1 MCAMNIVMD
10 LIIRCA
16 ETDDWSVDTET
27 NHGRQET
34 EFTFSKY
41 TPAGQD
47 FSFPVT
53 MQGEDL
59 DSLIGNIKEYYDN
72 FDVDEEAYLWLDET
86 GHGKNG
92 APYRMKDVV
101 KDMEEAEKMID
112 RLLDAILKLEQS
124 F

>member
-1 MCAMNIVMD
+1 MNNVMD

-16 ETDDWSVDTET
+16 EADGWSVDTEI
-27 NHGRQET
+27 NHERQET

-53 MQGEDL
+53 MQDDDL
-59 DSLIGNIKEYYDN
+59 NSLIGSIKEYYDN

>member
-1 MCAMNIVMD
+1 M
-10 LIIRCA
+10 
-16 ETDDWSVDTET
+16 
-27 NHGRQET
+27 
-34 EFTFSKY
+34 
-41 TPAGQD
+41 
-47 FSFPVT
+47 
-53 MQGEDL
+53 
-59 DSLIGNIKEYYDN
+59 
-72 FDVDEEAYLWLDET
+72 DEEAYLWLDET

>member
-1 MCAMNIVMD
+1 MCRSRWLECKYGNKS
-10 LIIRCA
+10 CA
-16 ETDDWSVDTET
+16 TE
-27 NHGRQET
+27 NGIYLFQI
-34 EFTFSKY
+34 

-53 MQGEDL
+53 MQDDDL

-112 RLLDAILKLEQS
+112 RLLDVIMELEQS
-124 F
+124 L

>member
-1 MCAMNIVMD
+1 MD

-16 ETDDWSVDTET
+16 ETDGWSVDTEI
-27 NHGRQET
+27 NHERQKT

-53 MQGEDL
+53 MQDDDL
-59 DSLIGNIKEYYDN
+59 DSLIGNLKGYYDN
-72 FDVDEEAYLWLDET
+72 FDVDSEAYLWLDET

-112 RLLDAILKLEQS
+112 RLLDAILELEQS
-124 F
+124 L

>member
-1 MCAMNIVMD
+1 MCAMNNVMD

-16 ETDDWSVDTET
+16 ETDGWNVDTET
-27 NHGRQET
+27 NHARQKT

-47 FSFPVT
+47 FSFSVT
-53 MQGEDL
+53 MQDDDL

-101 KDMEEAEKMID
+101 EDMEEAEKMID
-112 RLLDAILKLEQS
+112 RLLDSILELEQS
-124 F
+124 L

>member
-1 MCAMNIVMD
+1 MCMLNNVMD

-16 ETDDWSVDTET
+16 EADGWSVDTET
-27 NHGRQET
+27 YQKRQET
-34 EFTFSKY
+34 EFTFSQY

-47 FSFPVT
+47 FSFSVT
-53 MQGEDL
+53 MQGENL

-72 FDVDEEAYLWLDET
+72 FDVDEETYLWLDET

-101 KDMEEAEKMID
+101 EDMEEAEKMID
-112 RLLDAILKLEQS
+112 RLLDAIMELEQPL
-124 F
+124 